1 MKTTVR
7 KMIPVI
13 AMMTISMLL
22 SACGS
27 IGFAK
32 TTPTATAVPADASAS
47 TPGLTIAEGHVEPGE
62 FKYLSFPGEGRIGE
76 ILVKEGEPVSEGQVL
91 ARLGDAQQAQAGL
104 SAEILEVQSAQ
115 QALDELNRTAAL
127 VHSEADTALIKAQQN
142 LTAAQAAWDAID
154 NQQTRDDIETASTK
168 VADAQKELNTAKDDF
183 EPYKDLP
190 QDNSQRK
197 SAQTTLDD
205 ANKTYSDAVVERD
218 TLVNEFNLAEATLL
232 QAKQA
237 LTETQHTFDQTKDGP
252 DPDKLTLAQMRLDSA
267 KAQQAAAQLA
277 LDNTELKAPFAGKV
291 MDINV
296 VQNELVNPGNWAVLV
311 ADTGEWLVRTSD
323 LTELEVVNVSE
334 GQMVEI
340 VPDALPD
347 LTLNGIV
354 QQISNTYTTKSGDIL
369 YEVKVKLDEVDP
381 RLRWGMTVEARF
393 KDK

>member
-1 MKTTVR
+1 M
-7 KMIPVI
+7 
-13 AMMTISMLL
+13 
-22 SACGS
+22 
-27 IGFAK
+27 
-32 TTPTATAVPADASAS
+32 
-47 TPGLTIAEGHVEPGE
+47 EPGE

-104 SAEILEVQSAQ
+104 SAAILEVQSAQ

-334 GQMVEI
+334 GQKVEI